1 MARLER
7 APLYVVFVDLTK
19 AYDSV
24 DRTTLFEAMVH
35 ELGVAPGTVAVLR
48 RMYSDVQACV
58 LRDSLLSSQFPVRLG
73 VLQGC
78 PASPIMFGLFLDR
91 LEAFLD
97 QEAGT
102 GTTSEIEAVWCAG
115 LLIPLLLFADDI
127 AIPSRSLEVLQRL
140 VAALSVFCTRNKLVV
155 NLGKTG
161 WLVGGCSPRSGTA
174 GLRLWFNR
182 CEVTLVS

>member
-35 ELGVAPGTVAVLR
+35 ELGVEPGTVDILR
-48 RMYSDVQACV
+48 RMYSDVLACV
-58 LRDSLLSSQFPVRLG
+58 LRDSLLSSQFPVCLG
-73 VLQGC
+73 MLQGC
-78 PASPIMFGLFLDR
+78 PASPIVFSLFLDR

-102 GTTSEIEAVWCAG
+102 GTASEIEAVRCAG

-161 WLVGGCSPRSGTA
+161 WLVGGCTPCSGTA

-182 CEVTLVS
+182 CEITPVS